1 MINTFEQLDKDNII
15 QYMRNLTNS
24 KVGVRIVKNTLGL
37 FHIEKKE
44 TTYNIFLSPESWINL
59 LTTN

>member
-1 MINTFEQLDKDNII
+1 MNNFEQLDKENII
-15 QYMRNLTNS
+15 QYMRNLTSS

-44 TTYNIFLSPESWINL
+44 TTDNIFLSPESWINL

>member
-1 MINTFEQLDKDNII
+1 MNNFEQLDKDNII
-15 QYMRNLTNS
+15 QYMRNLTSS

-44 TTYNIFLSPESWINL
+44 TTDNIFLSPESWINL